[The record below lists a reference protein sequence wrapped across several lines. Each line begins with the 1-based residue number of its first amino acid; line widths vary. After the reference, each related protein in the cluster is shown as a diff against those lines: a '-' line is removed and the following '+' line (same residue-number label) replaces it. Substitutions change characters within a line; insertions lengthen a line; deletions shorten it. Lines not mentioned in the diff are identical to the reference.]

1 MILKNSNTWVSLW
14 LNSLRVY
21 IQIKAHTNERY
32 VSKKKMTAFFK
43 INHSFYEVFHF
54 TAVLEDSEENLIMV
68 SCHFIHYEHASE

>member
-1 MILKNSNTWVSLW
+1 
-14 LNSLRVY
+14 
-21 IQIKAHTNERY
+21 
-32 VSKKKMTAFFK
+32 MTAFFK